1 MVSIGSWGQKAA
13 ETRENRMSLKAWL
26 VAGLT
31 ASALTMGTA
40 GATSAA
46 GKKADMERMEG
57 AQLVEFAAQPYIQFR
72 EDIDFVSSKMPQ
84 DEAEMREA
92 YFRLASHDNRTM
104 AASWI
109 AYAAMVAADTPEF
122 ANEIEK
128 RMKKRGGRAAF
139 EAEIEANPGM
149 IRQLPGA
156 DKAVAAIMAFATNDS
171 ARIRNVGDSFIAEA
185 YDMQKVAWARREIAQ
200 AGMDRVDSALRY
212 AAKRQWADY
221 DRQVKPKRSGA
232 VAPDL
237 MQNASWSKDWSG
249 EAKPVNPSAR
259 PGTIV
264 SKALILG
271 AHYTM
276 NSART
281 EHLASFGTS
290 KKSERCFTNAQMNLD
305 QCIAATRTPYEEAF
319 CLGQHALND
328 MSSCVGWPAGAGA
341 AGS

>member
-1 MVSIGSWGQKAA
+1 
-13 ETRENRMSLKAWL
+13 MSLKAWV
-26 VAGLT
+26 VAGMA
-31 ASALTMGTA
+31 ASALAMGPA
-40 GATSAA
+40 SASSTV

-57 AQLVEFAAQPYIQFR
+57 AQLIEFAAQPYIQFR
-72 EDIDFVSSKMPQ
+72 EDIDHVSANKPQ
-84 DEAEMREA
+84 DEASMRDA
-92 YFRLASHDNRTM
+92 YYRLASHDNRTM

-109 AYAAMVAADTPEF
+109 AYAAMIAADTPEF
-122 ANEIEK
+122 SAAVEK
-128 RMKKRGGRAAF
+128 KMKKRGGAAAF
-139 EAEIEANPGM
+139 EAELAANPGM

-156 DKAVAAIMAFATNDS
+156 DKAIAAIMAFSTNDA
-171 ARIRNVGDSFIAEA
+171 ARIRDVGDSFIADA
-185 YDMQKVAWARREIAQ
+185 YDLQKVAWARREIAQ
-200 AGMDRVDSALRY
+200 SGMDRVDSALRY

-221 DRQVKPKRSGA
+221 DRKVKPKRNGA
-232 VAPDL
+232 VRPDL
-237 MQNASWSKDWSG
+237 VKNASWSKEWSG
-249 EAKPVNPSAR
+249 EAKPVNPAAR